1 MTVLASE
8 SQISPWDAYLARV
21 GAALPFMGRLSRWSD
36 TLRHT
41 KRVLTVDV
49 PILRDDGTIAHY
61 TGWRVQHNT
70 SRGPAKGGVRFRA
83 DATLDEVKA
92 LAAWMTIKNAVVDL
106 PYGGGKGAVAV
117 DPATLSLSE
126 LERLTRRY
134 TAEIAPVIS
143 PDRDIPAPDMNTDG
157 RIMAWMMDTYSQ
169 MHGRLETGVVT
180 GKPVSLGGSLGRVSA
195 TGLGVTLSL
204 RDVLAAQGESLEGKR
219 FVLQGLGNVGLHAA
233 RHMIARGARLVAVQ
247 DESGTVINELGLDP
261 DRLHIHKL
269 GVGSLLQSGQGDDTS
284 RDALWSVPADVAVPC
299 ALENQIDVEI
309 ARKIPVRWIVEGA
322 NGPTLPDADSILT
335 ERGITVVPDVVANSG
350 GVIVSYFEWVQ
361 DSNSYF
367 WSESEIAARLEQR
380 MANAVAEILTEAKD
394 SRITLREAAYVL
406 ACRRI
411 LSARDLRGLY
421 P

>member
-1 MTVLASE
+1 M
-8 SQISPWDAYLARV
+8 I
-21 GAALPFMGRLSRWSD
+21 G
-36 TLRHT
+36 
-41 KRVLTVDV
+41 
-49 PILRDDGTIAHY
+49 
-61 TGWRVQHNT
+61 
-70 SRGPAKGGVRFRA
+70 
-83 DATLDEVKA
+83 
-92 LAAWMTIKNAVVDL
+92 
-106 PYGGGKGAVAV
+106 
-117 DPATLSLSE
+117 
-126 LERLTRRY
+126 
-134 TAEIAPVIS
+134 